1 MPSLSVYDLSKKK
14 MGSIDLNDAIFAAEV
29 KPHLVN
35 DAVRTQIAR
44 RYEWKT
50 ANSLTRTEVKASGI
64 KIYKQ
69 KGTGQA
75 RHGDIKAPIF
85 VGGGKAH
92 GPKPRLVIKKI
103 NKKVMKQALISVLT
117 LNQKEDR
124 LFVID
129 KMEMDKPNSKA
140 ISNALKAFGITSALV
155 VNSEEAANEKN
166 FNISSRNIRAV
177 KFVRPEGV
185 NVFDLLKFKNL
196 VISKKAVQ
204 KITERLSHV

>member
-1 MPSLSVYDLSKKK
+1 LDRYFPLIAYEIVVY
-14 MGSIDLNDAIFAAEV
+14 FAV
-29 KPHLVN
+29 
-35 DAVRTQIAR
+35 
-44 RYEWKT
+44 
-50 ANSLTRTEVKASGI
+50 
-64 KIYKQ
+64 
-69 KGTGQA
+69 
-75 RHGDIKAPIF
+75 
-85 VGGGKAH
+85 
-92 GPKPRLVIKKI
+92 VIKKI